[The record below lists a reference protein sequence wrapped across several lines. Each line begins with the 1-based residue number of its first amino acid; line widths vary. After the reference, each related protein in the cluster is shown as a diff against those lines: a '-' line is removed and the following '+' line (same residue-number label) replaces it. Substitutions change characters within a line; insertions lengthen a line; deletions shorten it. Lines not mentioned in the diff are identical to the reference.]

1 MVNRKKNVYSIA
13 PHLHK
18 KSYIL
23 SIILYVKSTFFVTL
37 RYMTS
42 RQNSQNDFRNA
53 QITFAILH
61 SRSNNMENKR
71 LFPGYDPRPYQEFG
85 SPGPPVTI
93 Q

>member
-1 MVNRKKNVYSIA
+1 MSQKMLQI
-13 PHLHK
+13 
-18 KSYIL
+18 I
-23 SIILYVKSTFFVTL
+23 IILYVKSTFFVTL

-71 LFPGYDPRPYQEFG
+71 LFPGYDPRPYLEFG